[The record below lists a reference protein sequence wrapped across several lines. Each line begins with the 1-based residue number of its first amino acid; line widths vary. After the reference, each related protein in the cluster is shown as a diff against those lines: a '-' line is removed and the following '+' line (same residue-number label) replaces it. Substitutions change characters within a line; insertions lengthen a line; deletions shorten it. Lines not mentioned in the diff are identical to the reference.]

1 MTHIAKYTVGE
12 YGIHTQRGKKNYT
25 FYSEVQTE
33 ENMQFDAV
41 TVTDICIWSKSNP
54 DNVKSTSLNNSI
66 TDSYHSISP
75 NNVFVRLYLNV

>member
-12 YGIHTQRGKKNYT
+12 YGFHTQRGEKKST
-25 FYSEVQTE
+25 FYSEAQTE

-41 TVTDICIWSKSNP
+41 TVTDICIWTKSKP
-54 DNVKSTSLNNSI
+54 DNVKSMSLNNSI

-75 NNVFVRLYLNV
+75 NNVCVRWYLNV